1 MELHFEN
8 GYFGIKKD
16 GLTIVPF
23 EHETKKSAVDEWVMW
38 ETTNIKQPFLDYVLT
53 EEEIKMVVDKLLGK
67 DIDILRETITN
78 KLQELPISEL
88 KAIIEESFK
97 MQEISKGDD
106 WTKWETLRS
115 VCYKVISSKMNGFL
129 NAL

>member
-1 MELHFEN
+1 MELLFKN

-23 EHETKKSAVDEWVMW
+23 EHETKKGAVDEWVMW
-38 ETTNIKQPFLDYVLT
+38 ETTNIKEPFLDYVLT
-53 EEEIKMVVDKLLGK
+53 EEEIKMVADKLLGK
-67 DIDILRETITN
+67 DIDILRERITN

-115 VCYKVISSKMNGFL
+115 VCYKVISSKMNEFL